1 MKSNFLTT
9 LALILAAV
17 SLAVSG
23 LTLALL
29 PEDQTHLINDLYQEN
44 NELRTQIEELSTLVG
59 QQQTDVVLA
68 DWNLEVLPWS
78 DSTGADILFT
88 AAPAQFD
95 TGMNASLEVR
105 LGDQIAASEVCVW
118 DGTQLSAQVSLS
130 AADGYSYTLKLS
142 KGASIQNLPLTSP
155 GNPVFDV
162 PVYLESSL
170 SAFCNL
176 LAGDSYAAEGG
187 VLTVKDIYAQVRL
200 PQAGPED
207 LSILSAQL
215 LLKRNGAEAV
225 RLEIQLQPGEVPS
238 DYDAIIDQLDLPVGS
253 LSTGDSLELYLEV
266 KLSDG
271 RNLSV
276 FGVSWHYDGTTLI
289 SAVG

>member
-44 NELRTQIEELSTLVG
+44 NELRARIEELGSLLD
-59 QQQTDVVLA
+59 QQQTDVVLT
-68 DWNLEVLPWS
+68 DWNLEVRPWA
-78 DSTGADILFT
+78 DSTGAEILLT
-88 AAPAQFD
+88 ATPAKFD
-95 TGMNASLEVR
+95 TGMTAILEVW
-105 LGDQIAASEVCVW
+105 LGDQLAASEACLW
-118 DGTQLSAQVSLS
+118 DGIRLTAEVSLS
-130 AADGYSYTLKLS
+130 AAEGYSYYLKLGE
-142 KGASIQNLPLTSP
+142 GASLQNLPLSTP
-155 GNPVFDV
+155 DNPVFDL

-176 LAGDSYAAEGG
+176 LAGDSHAAEGI
-187 VLTVKDIYAQVRL
+187 LTVNDLYAQVRL
-200 PQAGPED
+200 PQAGPGD
-207 LSILSAQL
+207 ITILSAQL
-215 LLKRNGAEAV
+215 LLRRNGSDAV
-225 RLEIQLQPGEVPS
+225 RMEIQLQPGEVPS
-238 DYDAIIDQLDLPVGS
+238 DYDAVIDQLDLPVGT
-253 LSTGDSLELYLEV
+253 LNAGDNLELYLEV

-276 FGVSWHYDGTTLI
+276 FGISWHYDGTTLI